1 MAIIPT
7 SDFAQDKSLALF
19 TRNGI
24 VKRTNLSEFS
34 NIRSNGVRA
43 IVLDEDDE
51 LVTAR
56 IATNEAKYLFI
67 LTQKAQCIK
76 FDISKTRE
84 QGRSTRGVRGIKFKH
99 DNDIVVDANVIS
111 SDEQEILTVSENGI
125 GKRTTAD
132 EYRLTNRGGSGVIAM
147 RLSNRTGSKLIG
159 SVMYEADMDLMALT
173 NSGKMIRVDMGS
185 ISKSS
190 RNTSG
195 VYVIKGDSVASIA
208 KCPKEES
215 EPEELDDKSEEE

>member
-1 MAIIPT
+1 MEETNGNLKEVVAPDVNGNLKDGEKIKAIIPT
-7 SDFAQDKSLALF
+7 VDFEESKSLAFF
-19 TRNGI
+19 TRNGV
-24 VKRTNLSEFS
+24 VKRTALNEFS

-56 IATNEAKYLFI
+56 IATNETKYLFI

-159 SVMYEADMDLMALT
+159 SV
-173 NSGKMIRVDMGS
+173 SPF
-185 ISKSS
+185 KSS
-190 RNTSG
+190 IIAFFVS
-195 VYVIKGDSVASIA
+195 SFSI
-208 KCPKEES
+208 
-215 EPEELDDKSEEE
+215 LVF